1 MPNISYFHQRNKM
14 RIAFIVDRFPTISET
29 FILNQM
35 TGLIDQGH
43 DIDIYA
49 DWIQDPSAAHP
60 DVIRYGLLN
69 QARFL
74 SGHRFVRICQ
84 KVILLI
90 QSIFK
95 SPSIFRQLLFFFQP
109 SQYFESFRLFYSA
122 APFFQRKAS
131 YDIIHC
137 HFGQNGL
144 KGALLRRAG
153 VIRGKLI
160 TTFHGFDISGYI
172 DRHGHRIYNPL
183 FSTGDLF
190 LPISERWKNRLVELG
205 CNENKIL
212 VHRMGVDCDK
222 FAFSPR
228 KRDPNGS
235 VTVVTIARLIE
246 KKGVEYGI
254 KAIAKIVKNHNK
266 LQYIII
272 GSGPLLKAMRR
283 LVRALRV
290 EDSVKL
296 LGRKRQQ
303 EVIEILNKSHI
314 LIAPSVTGSDGN
326 QEGIP
331 SALRSASWTAM
342 PVVSTQHS
350 GINELVENGVTG
362 FLVPERDIDSLANR
376 ILYLIVH
383 PDICLQMGLAAREHI
398 VEYFNI
404 HKLNNR
410 LTEIY
415 QGLLDQAY

>member
-1 MPNISYFHQRNKM
+1 M
-14 RIAFIVDRFPTISET
+14 RIAFIVDRFPKISET
-29 FILNQM
+29 FILNQI

-49 DWIQDPSAAHP
+49 DWIQDSNAAHP

-69 QARFL
+69 QAQFL
-74 SGHRFVRICQ
+74 SEHRFVRAVQKIAMLSQNIC
-84 KVILLI
+84 
-90 QSIFK
+90 K
-95 SPSIFRQLLFFFQP
+95 SPAILPQLSFFFQP
-109 SQYFESFRLFYSA
+109 SQFLESFRLFYSA
-122 APFFQRKAS
+122 APFFQKKAS

-144 KGALLRRAG
+144 KGALLHRAG
-153 VIRGKLI
+153 TIRGKLV
-160 TTFHGFDISGYI
+160 TSFYGYDISGYI
-172 DRHGHRIYNPL
+172 NQHGHRIYNPL

-190 LPISERWKNRLVELG
+190 LPIIERWRNRLVELG

-212 VHRMGVDCDK
+212 VHRIGVDCDK

-228 KRDPNGS
+228 NRNLNDS
-235 VTVVTIARLIE
+235 VTVVTIARLVE

-254 KAIAKIVKNHNK
+254 KAIAKIVKNHKK

-272 GSGPLLKAMRR
+272 GGGPLLKSMRR
-283 LVRALRV
+283 LIRSLRI
-290 EDSVKL
+290 EDTVKL

-303 EVIEILNKSHI
+303 EVIGILKKSHI
-314 LIAPSVTGSDGN
+314 LIAPSVTGRDGD
-326 QEGIP
+326 QEGTP
-331 SALRSASWTAM
+331 VSLMEAMATGM

-362 FLVPERDIDSLANR
+362 FLVPERDIDSLADR
-376 ILYLIVH
+376 TSYLIAH
-383 PDICLQMGLAAREHI
+383 PDICLQMGLAARAHI
-398 VEYFNI
+398 VKYFNI

-415 QGLLDQAY
+415 QGLLDQV

>member
-1 MPNISYFHQRNKM
+1 M
-14 RIAFIVDRFPTISET
+14 RIAFIVDRFPKISET
-29 FILNQM
+29 FILNQI
-35 TGLIDQGH
+35 TGLINQGH

-49 DWIQDPSAAHP
+49 DWIQDPNAAHP
-60 DVIRYGLLN
+60 DVICYGLLN

-74 SGHRFVRICQ
+74 SEHRFVRICQ

-95 SPSIFRQLLFFFQP
+95 SPSIFRQLSFFFRP
-109 SQYFESFRLFYSA
+109 PQYFESFRIFYSA

-137 HFGQNGL
+137 HYGQNGL

-153 VIRGKLI
+153 IIRGKLV

-172 DRHGHRIYNPL
+172 DQHGHRIYNPL

-190 LPISERWKNRLVELG
+190 LPISERWRNRLVELG
-205 CNENKIL
+205 CNEKQIL
-212 VHRMGVDCDK
+212 VHRMGVDCDR

-228 KRDPNGS
+228 KRNPNGS
-235 VTVVTIARLIE
+235 ITVVTIARLVE

-254 KAIAKIVKNHNK
+254 KAIAKIVKNHKK

-272 GSGPLLKAMRR
+272 GGGPLLKSMRR
-283 LVRALRV
+283 LIRSLRV
-290 EDSVKL
+290 EDTVKL

-314 LIAPSVTGSDGN
+314 LIAPSVTGRDGN

-331 SALRSASWTAM
+331 VSLMEAMATGM
-342 PVVSTQHS
+342 PVVSTQYS

-362 FLVPERDIDSLANR
+362 FLVPERDIDSLVNR
-376 ILYLIVH
+376 TSYLIAH
-383 PDICLQMGLAAREHI
+383 PDICLQMGLAARAHI
-398 VEYFNI
+398 VKYFNI

-415 QGLLDQAY
+415 QGLLDQV